1 MVTVQNL
8 YNVASRRDD
17 ALVDRCAAEGIA
29 YAAYFPLGGFTPL
42 QSATLESVAA
52 RLGASPHQVALAW
65 LLQRSPAMVLIP
77 GTSSLAHLRENV
89 AAADLVL
96 PPEASP
102 NSTPSAANP
111 AAPSARRRAWKNRR
125 VVPDNIHDFF
135 VASASVAGALI
146 GLLFV
151 AISVASERL
160 AREEDG
166 AQVHRIRASAALTAF
181 TNALAVSL
189 FALVPGHKIGW
200 AAVSVSAGGLA
211 FVVAALLSLVRLGLL
226 RRGQV
231 RWSTVRD
238 AVFLFSLAV
247 TFAIQLVE
255 AVLIVTSSSNPG
267 AVDTIAILVIVC
279 FLIGIARAWELVG
292 GPSFGIAHEVTALVR
307 GHGSEPADEE
317 KPT

>member
-1 MVTVQNL
+1 MV
-8 YNVASRRDD
+8 
-17 ALVDRCAAEGIA
+17 
-29 YAAYFPLGGFTPL
+29 P
-42 QSATLESVAA
+42 
-52 RLGASPHQVALAW
+52 
-65 LLQRSPAMVLIP
+65 
-77 GTSSLAHLRENV
+77 ENV
-89 AAADLVL
+89 
-96 PPEASP
+96 
-102 NSTPSAANP
+102 
-111 AAPSARRRAWKNRR
+111 R
-125 VVPDNIHDFF
+125 DFF
-135 VASASVAGALI
+135 LGSAGVAGALI

-151 AISVASERL
+151 AISVSSGRL
-160 AREEDG
+160 AREESA
-166 AQVHRIRASAALTAF
+166 AQSYRVRASAALSAF

-226 RRGQV
+226 RGGQV

-255 AVLIVTSSSNPG
+255 AILIVTSSSNPG

-279 FLIGIARAWELVG
+279 FLVGITRAWELVG

-307 GHGSEPADEE
+307 GHGTDPPGEDKTA
-317 KPT
+317 